1 MIVKFIILAALF
13 GSIAIASRGYAKPRS
28 LTGEDMRPS

>member
-13 GSIAIASRGYAKPRS
+13 GSIAVASRLNDKSSVLPD
-28 LTGEDMRPS
+28 EDMRPS